1 MRSQTTGI
9 VVLHPLSDFIDGN
22 AAISHSSPSYY
33 YEGRCPQTGER
44 LKLPRTPTAET
55 IAKGLMQRLANNDRY
70 AHEGKMYGILLVEQP
85 NGEQQIL
92 KAFSGLLNGHSLVE
106 GWVPPIPG
114 RHQVALEEARTLAEL
129 EAIKQELITLKQLP
143 QRQHYETLSREFEQ
157 QLQQMSDRHRDG
169 KHQRQRKRQILCETL
184 TGEALTLAL
193 EQLDEESRRHGIERR
208 QLKRQQNEGLQPLK
222 QQVEAADAQIRE
234 LKQQRKTLSRQL
246 QAQMHAAYSLTNFS
260 GQSLSLQQLMPGG
273 SMPTGTGDCCAP
285 KLLHY
290 AATQGLKP
298 LAMAEFWWGESSG
311 DKVQGEFYGA
321 CAERC
326 QPLMG
331 FLLSGLKSKSL
342 VPFDPAQPPLKKA
355 TVYKHLASQSQMLHF
370 APLAPQRWGESQ
382 LPSPPVLGNLEGT
395 AWIKS
400 LPLEKPLPSPPVL
413 GDLGGEK
420 DFYVHR
426 SPALKKGRVNDT
438 LSLQDWSL
446 SEKGRGEVSLPISVP
461 IIYEDEW
468 LIAVNK
474 PAGLLSVPGRYSN
487 TFDSV
492 LSRLRHRLPDGMA
505 IMAVH
510 RLDQA
515 TSGILL
521 LARNPQ
527 TYRQLS
533 QQFQQR
539 QVHKVYEAILS
550 DFVATEQGEIA
561 LPLWGNP
568 ENRPYQQVDEVRG
581 KPSLTRFQVIAREG
595 NYTRVEFI
603 PLTGRTHQLRVHA
616 ADARGIGIPILGD
629 RFYGCRAVASRLHL
643 HARELR
649 FEHPQS
655 GQILHLHAKTPF

>member
-1 MRSQTTGI
+1 M

-22 AAISHSSPSYY
+22 AAISNSSPSYY

-44 LKLPRTPTAET
+44 LKLPRTPMAEA
-55 IAKGLMQRLANNDRY
+55 IAKNLMQHLANHDRY
-70 AHEGKMYGILLVEQP
+70 SHEGKMYGILLVELP
-85 NGEQQIL
+85 HGEQGIL
-92 KAFSGLLNGHSLVE
+92 KAFSGLLNGHSRVE

-114 RHQVALEEARTLAEL
+114 RNQVALEEARTLAEL
-129 EAIKQELITLKQLP
+129 EAIKQEMISLKQLP
-143 QRQHYETLSREFEQ
+143 QRQHYETLFREFEQ

-169 KHQRQRKRQILCETL
+169 KHQRQRKRQIICQTL

-193 EQLDEESRRHGIERR
+193 AQLDEESRRHGIERR

-222 QQVEAADAQIRE
+222 QQVEAADARMRE
-234 LKQQRKTLSRQL
+234 LKQQRKALSRQL

-311 DKVQGEFYGA
+311 DKVQGEFYEA

-331 FLLSGLKSKSL
+331 FLLSGLAKWKPNPPISGL
-342 VPFDPAQPPLKKA
+342 RPATLSPRFRFPTREEEVL
-355 TVYKHLASQSQMLHF
+355 S
-370 APLAPQRWGESQ
+370 
-382 LPSPPVLGNLEGT
+382 PSPRSRNDRRSFSEDEEGV
-395 AWIKS
+395 W
-400 LPLEKPLPSPPVL
+400 
-413 GDLGGEK
+413 
-420 DFYVHR
+420 
-426 SPALKKGRVNDT
+426 
-438 LSLQDWSL
+438 
-446 SEKGRGEVSLPISVP
+446 GEVSLPISVP

-505 IMAVH
+505 MMAVH

-521 LARNPQ
+521 LARNLQ

-550 DFVATEQGEIA
+550 GWVTTEQGEIA

-595 NYTRVEFI
+595 DYTRVEFM

-629 RFYGCRAVASRLHL
+629 RFYGCGAVASRLHL

-649 FEHPQS
+649 FEHPQL
-655 GQILHLHAKTPF
+655 GQILHLLAKTPF